1 MGRPPPFS
9 PYTRPPSMPRL
20 LLAAALLLVAAP
32 AFAQANEDAERGTV
46 DASLVGEW
54 TLMEVGELGEMG
66 EYGAEIEGMTCSFT
80 ASGEAAVEIS
90 VLQDRDVLDKSKTFD
105 FTTEAGQI
113 VPVGAPAVTYA
124 VYGGDLLE
132 LRDASGLVVRLRRVQ

>member
-1 MGRPPPFS
+1 MGRARSFYS
-9 PYTRPPSMPRL
+9 YTRPPTMPRSIL
-20 LLAAALLLVAAP
+20 AALLLLAAP
-32 AFAQANEDAERGTV
+32 AFAQASEDAVRGTI
-46 DASLVGEW
+46 DESLVGEW
-54 TLMEVGELGEMG
+54 TLVEVGELGEMG
-66 EYGAEIEGMTCSFT
+66 EYGADVEGMTCTFT
-80 ASGEAAVEIS
+80 AAGEAAVEIS

-113 VPVGAPAVTYA
+113 VPVGAPAVAYS